1 MFTDLSVAEKVSSAK
16 LRMLVQLLSGKV
28 FSHFDNFGLR
38 AVCPAVH
45 MQKSPGK
52 KSHLGKN
59 FAARLGRDSELGAV
73 AR

>member
-1 MFTDLSVAEKVSSAK
+1 MVKDLSVAEKVSGAK
-16 LRMLVQLLSGKV
+16 LRMLVRLLSGQV
-28 FSHFDNFGLR
+28 FPHFDNFGLR

-59 FAARLGRDSELGAV
+59 FAARLGGDSELGAV
-73 AR
+73 PQ